1 MYLKECKTILLVLK
15 VKFVADSN
23 TRTTT
28 VLKRQLVDKKS
39 RYLQWYK
46 VDNAGTMWSLVT
58 RKKSPNIFR
67 LSCTLKSAI
76 NIKDLQVALEKII
89 DRFPYFRVNM
99 RPGFFWYF
107 WETNTD
113 TPEIVAE
120 SKYPSQFIPIYNK
133 GQFPFRVR
141 VYQKRIAIEF
151 QHSLTDGTGGL
162 AFLKALVG
170 EYFHMRGLEVKDWQD
185 IFRPGQT
192 PHPNEELDS
201 YKDNFYNYMPNPK
214 MMPKAFQP
222 PFSKEEIGTF
232 NIVSGIMSVKDTLK
246 ITREKKI
253 TITELFTAIYLEAL
267 QEVLFNIPDKYRKR
281 YLKPVRVPIP
291 INLRK
296 IYPSK
301 TMRNFTA
308 VVNPE
313 LDPRLGRYSFDEILK
328 IVHHVMGFEIAD
340 KNVKQ
345 QISRNVRGEMYPI
358 VKYMPLFVKKVFMKI
373 IHNIFS
379 ETAYSGKLSNIGRV
393 TMPSEFDDEIERF
406 DFILGA
412 SRKITTG
419 CGIVSYKDNLIVTFG
434 RTVKEAVIEK
444 LFFRKLI
451 ELGIKVKVESNY

>member
-1 MYLKECKTILLVLK
+1 M
-15 VKFVADSN
+15 ADSK
-23 TRTTT
+23 TQTST
-28 VLKRQLVDKKS
+28 VLERQVLDQKG

-46 VDNAGTMWSLVT
+46 VDNAGTMWSLVS

-76 NIKDLQVALEKII
+76 NVLDLQIALERVME
-89 DRFPYFRVNM
+89 RFPYFKVNL
-99 RPGFFWYF
+99 RPGFFWHY
-107 WETNTD
+107 WETNTG

-141 VYQKRIAIEF
+141 IFQNRIAMEF
-151 QHSLTDGTGGL
+151 HHSLTDGSGGL

-170 EYFHMRGLEVKDWQD
+170 EYLHMRGLEVNDWQD

-192 PHPNEELDS
+192 EHPNEDHDS

-214 MMPKAFQP
+214 MMAKSFQP
-222 PFSKEEIGTF
+222 PFSQEKVGTF
-232 NIVSGIMSVKDTLK
+232 NLITGILSVKETLK
-246 ITREKKI
+246 ITREMKI
-253 TITELFTAIYLEAL
+253 TITQLFAAIYLEAL
-267 QEVLFNIPDKYRKR
+267 QEVLFNIPDKYRKH
-281 YLKPVRVPIP
+281 YLRPIRIPIP

-313 LDPRLGRYSFDEILK
+313 LNPKLGKYTFEEILK

-393 TMPSEFDDEIERF
+393 TMPPEFDDEIERF
-406 DFILGA
+406 DFMLGA

-419 CGIVSYKDNLIVTFG
+419 CGIISYKDNLIVTFG
-434 RTVKEAVIEK
+434 RTVKEATIEK
-444 LFFRKLI
+444 LFFRKLV
-451 ELGIKVKVESNY
+451 ELGLKVKIESNY